1 MAPAALF
8 FGFSWFAA
16 LSVASFHCSEAA
28 YLVICNTKLGRQFGC
43 SRNSSHRG
51 ILQPERALSPG
62 TLRVLQDLK
71 AASACLFV
79 CFVWPALLSVAG
91 GGAEWSEMFMPV
103 DWPVER
109 PEKWE
114 GMTK

>member
-8 FGFSWFAA
+8 FGISWFAA

-62 TLRVLQDLK
+62 TLGCFRTSKRLRLV
-71 AASACLFV
+71 CL
-79 CFVWPALLSVAG
+79 CALSGLHLSVAG